1 MRRALSPPRLRT
13 ISAFFLA
20 SALAA
25 GAASLSGSLSQ
36 SEAPG
41 QAMNFTVEGKIT
53 EHTPGKLTLRAEG
66 NMVFHVRYDDKTE
79 VKNKDGSPASAKDL
93 RTGLKV
99 RIEGELTEAG
109 EVIAQRIQLE
119 EETAPPKH

>member
-1 MRRALSPPRLRT
+1 MRRALSPARLRT

-25 GAASLSGSLSQ
+25 GAASLSDSLSQ
-36 SEAPG
+36 SDAPS

-79 VKNKDGSPASAKDL
+79 VKSKDGSPASAKDL

-119 EETAPPKH
+119 EEPPPPKH

>member
-1 MRRALSPPRLRT
+1 MRRALSPARLRT

-53 EHTPGKLTLRAEG
+53 EHTPGKLTLRAGG
-66 NMVFHVRYDDKTE
+66 NMVFHERYDDKTE
-79 VKNKDGSPASAKDL
+79 VKSKDGSPASAKDL

-99 RIEGELTEAG
+99 RI
-109 EVIAQRIQLE
+109 RSE
-119 EETAPPKH
+119 ERRVGKECRSRW